1 VAYWLLQYSP
11 RVFDLE
17 EALQD
22 GPIESWT
29 VVRYLD
35 ETRAGDQ
42 FVFWR
47 AGLPSRRGIEALGR
61 ITGRAVEG
69 TPRPGPAPHWIDQE
83 KAARHRYW
91 LPIELTRVLDQPLL
105 AIHLATDPRFA
116 KAAIL
121 REYRSGNP
129 FRLTDE
135 QWAAITD
142 QLPTP
147 AFGRNPPWARDEIIL
162 ALDLYLRRRPS
173 IPGSDDPEVIEL
185 SNFLNRLPIHTV
197 RPDLERFRNPNGVA
211 LKLANFTAIAH
222 PGTGMA
228 AGSRLDRAVWEELA
242 RDPAE
247 VARLASAIRAAAAA
261 DDIPPVPE
269 PDEEEIEG
277 DEGRLLYRRHRVLE
291 RDPRIVKQR
300 KAQAKAAGKL
310 RCEVCTFDFAAVYG
324 SRGEDFIEAH
334 HIVPI
339 AEAGIRKVR
348 SGDLALVCS
357 NCHSMLHRRPWCTPA
372 NLRATLR
379 K

>member
-17 EALQD
+17 QALQD

-35 ETRAGDQ
+35 EPRAGDQ
-42 FVFWR
+42 FALWR
-47 AGLPSRRGIEALGR
+47 AGPPSRRGVEAFGR
-61 ITGRAVEG
+61 ITGRPVEG
-69 TPRPGPAPHWIDQE
+69 EPRPGPQPHWIDQE
-83 KAARHRYW
+83 KAARHRHW
-91 LPIELTRVLDQPLL
+91 LPIQLTRVLQQPVL
-105 AIHLATDPRFA
+105 AVDLVADPRFA
-116 KAAIL
+116 NATIL
-121 REYRSGNP
+121 REFRSGNP

-135 QWAAITD
+135 QWAAITE
-142 QLPTP
+142 QLPTR
-147 AFGRNPPWARDEIIL
+147 AAGRNPPWARDEIIL

-173 IPGSDDPEVIEL
+173 IPGADDPEVVEL
-185 SNFLNRLPIHTV
+185 STFLNRLPIHTV

-222 PGTGMA
+222 PGRGMA

-242 RDPAE
+242 GDPAE
-247 VARLASAIRAAAAA
+247 VARLAAAIRAAATA
-261 DDIPPVPE
+261 DELPPVPE
-269 PDEEEIEG
+269 PDEEEVETE
-277 DEGRLLYRRHRVLE
+277 EGRLLYRRHRIRE

-310 RCEVCTFDFAAVYG
+310 HCEVCAFNFAEIYG
-324 SRGEDFIEAH
+324 SRGGDFIEAH
-334 HIVPI
+334 QIVPVS
-339 AEAGIRKVR
+339 EGGIRKVR
-348 SGDLALVCS
+348 PGDLALVCS

-372 NLRATLR
+372 NLRTTLR